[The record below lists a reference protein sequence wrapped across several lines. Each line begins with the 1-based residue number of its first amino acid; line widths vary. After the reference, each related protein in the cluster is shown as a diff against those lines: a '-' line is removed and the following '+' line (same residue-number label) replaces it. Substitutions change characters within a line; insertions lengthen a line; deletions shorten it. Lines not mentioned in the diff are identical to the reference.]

1 MIPCMHDKKWYSV
14 TASLNVNVYHNY
26 EYQSYQSSS
35 NVDGTLAL

>member
-26 EYQSYQSSS
+26 EYQSSS